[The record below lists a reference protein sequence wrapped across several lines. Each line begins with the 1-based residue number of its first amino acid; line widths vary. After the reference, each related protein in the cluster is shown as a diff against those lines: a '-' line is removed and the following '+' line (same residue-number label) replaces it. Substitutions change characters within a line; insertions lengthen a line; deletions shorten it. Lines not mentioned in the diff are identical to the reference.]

1 MRGGAAAAMGQT
13 PLPAGA
19 RTRAQPAARTIH
31 PPTHSAHSVQ
41 PIHSPPRPRS
51 YDYGEQY
58 LEVNA
63 DHGRL
68 PLRRGVLQEARG
80 GRGGGGGGG
89 GAVTPRAQGQLTS
102 PWL

>member
-19 RTRAQPAARTIH
+19 RTRAQPAARS
-31 PPTHSAHSVQ
+31 PSPHSLR
-41 PIHSPPRPRS
+41 PFSPANSLPYPRPRS

-63 DHGRL
+63 ALTGGCHCGAACCKR
-68 PLRRGVLQEARG
+68 PAAGAAAAAAAAAR
-80 GRGGGGGGG
+80 
-89 GAVTPRAQGQLTS
+89 
-102 PWL
+102 